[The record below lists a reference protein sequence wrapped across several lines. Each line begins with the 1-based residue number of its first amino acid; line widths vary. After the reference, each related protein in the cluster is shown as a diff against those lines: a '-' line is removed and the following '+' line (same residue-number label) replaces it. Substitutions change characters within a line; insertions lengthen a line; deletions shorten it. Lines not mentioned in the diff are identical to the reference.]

1 MARMD
6 DLEEGALSWQWDR
19 LEARRGKVLPQQAQ
33 INPYFLFD
41 AFISPVLSWRL
52 FKLAQRRTVVVAFCL
67 LGSGYF
73 IYVWNS

>member
-41 AFISPVLSWRL
+41 AFISPE
-52 FKLAQRRTVVVAFCL
+52 LAAFQV
-67 LGSGYF
+67 GTAA
-73 IYVWNS
+73 